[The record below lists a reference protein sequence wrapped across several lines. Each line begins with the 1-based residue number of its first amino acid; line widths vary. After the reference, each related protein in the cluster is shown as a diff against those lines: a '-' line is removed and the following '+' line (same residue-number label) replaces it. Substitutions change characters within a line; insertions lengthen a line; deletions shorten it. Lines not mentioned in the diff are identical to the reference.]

1 MASMSGDAPP
11 FTVLSPSGFLAR
23 EPFAS
28 AMMTAVIEFV

>member
-1 MASMSGDAPP
+1 
-11 FTVLSPSGFLAR
+11 VLSPSGFLAR